1 MKKYIN
7 IAIDGPSGSG
17 KSSASKKL
25 AEQLGFVYVNTG
37 AMYRA
42 YAYFLKDYQK
52 DISKNQQEVINLLD
66 SNKFVF
72 DGDTVLLNNQDI
84 SDIIRSCEVALIAS
98 KVAQIPFIRDYAT
111 NQQRMIAKNNHVV
124 MDGRDIGT
132 IVLKDADLKIFL
144 DTSVEE
150 RARRR
155 VLQNQDIE
163 KLDFNKVL
171 KEIQERDDADRNR
184 AIAPLKPAQD
194 AYVIYNDGM
203 NLETCVNYLLSFIR
217 KNINI

>member
-194 AYVIYNDGM
+194 AHVIYNDGM